1 MTPARPLSDVERID
15 WVRLAR
21 TPNIGP
27 VTFFQL
33 LRKFKSASAALDAL
47 PELTRKS
54 RRGKELV
61 PPAAEEIAKE
71 LDRKD
76 GFYKRRLQA
85 PNIEMQGWVF

>member
-1 MTPARPLSDVERID
+1 MSPARALNDAERLD

-33 LRKFKSASAALDAL
+33 IRKFKSAGAALDGL

-54 RRGKELV
+54 RRGRELV
-61 PPAAEEIAKE
+61 PPDVSDIKHE
-71 LDRKD
+71 LDRT
-76 GFYKRRLQA
+76 
-85 PNIEMQGWVF
+85 